1 MASMLIVLGSVGL
14 PTEEISV
21 LLMVD
26 WILDRVLRAINVLGD
41 CIGVGVVQHLSRHEL
56 QLSSPAGKDLVL
68 EESQPLYKKYEH
80 NYVMSFKKI
89 NVFFCVLLFLF

>member
-41 CIGVGVVQHLSRHEL
+41 CIGVGVVLHLSRHEL
-56 QLSSPAGKDLVL
+56 QLSSPA
-68 EESQPLYKKYEH
+68 
-80 NYVMSFKKI
+80 
-89 NVFFCVLLFLF
+89 